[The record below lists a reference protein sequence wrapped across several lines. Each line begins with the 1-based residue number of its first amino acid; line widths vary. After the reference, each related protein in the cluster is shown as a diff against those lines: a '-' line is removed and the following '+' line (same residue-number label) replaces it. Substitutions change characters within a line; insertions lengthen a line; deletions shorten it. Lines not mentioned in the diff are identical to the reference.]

1 MNLLAFDTGTAFM
14 SIAVCRT
21 QGGQAQQWHHTTA
34 GGAKASTDLIPAIL
48 DLMQQAGLRLQDLDA
63 ICFGS
68 GPGSFTGLRTACSVA
83 QGLAFGAGVPVL
95 AVDSLLAVAEDA
107 RHTALHAQTAGVV
120 TALLDARMEEM
131 YCATFA
137 FHNGQWN
144 ALSGSAL
151 VQPEKL
157 VRVAGPAPLQTPW
170 LLAGNVF
177 AVYGER
183 VAALDPTAAT
193 AQRITALPT
202 AAAMLRLAPAL
213 LAAGKAVSAEH
224 ALPSYIRDKVAKTT
238 AERMAEKTAVQAA
251 AHSAAPALPQAI
263 DDRA

>member
-1 MNLLAFDTGTAFM
+1 MRLVETMNLLAFDTGTEFM
-14 SIAVCRT
+14 SIAVCCT
-21 QGGQAQQWHHTTA
+21 ADGQLQQWQHTTA

-48 DLMQQAGLRLQDLDA
+48 DLMRQAGLRLQELDA

-95 AVDSLLAVAEDA
+95 AVDSLW
-107 RHTALHAQTAGVV
+107 ALHAQTTGVV

-137 FHNGQWN
+137 FDGGQWSE
-144 ALSGSAL
+144 LSGSAL

-157 VRVAGPAPLQTPW
+157 VRVVDPTESIAAAQTPW

-183 VAALDPTAAT
+183 VAVQDPSAAT

-202 AAAMLRLAPAL
+202 ASAVLRLAPAL
-213 LAAGKAVSAEH
+213 LAAGKAVAAEH

-238 AERMAEKTAVQAA
+238 AERMAEKTAVLAA
-251 AHSAAPALPQAI
+251 AQSAVAGN
-263 DDRA
+263 

>member
-1 MNLLAFDTGTAFM
+1 MNLLAFDTGTEFM
-14 SIAVCRT
+14 SVAVCCTRD
-21 QGGQAQQWHHTTA
+21 GQVQQWQYTTA

-48 DLMQQAGLRLQDLDA
+48 NLMQQAGLGLRELDA
-63 ICFGS
+63 VCFGS

-83 QGLAFGAGVPVL
+83 QGLAFGANVPVL
-95 AVDSLLAVAEDA
+95 AVDSLLAVAEEA
-107 RHTALHAQTAGVV
+107 RHTALQEHATGVV

-131 YCATFA
+131 YYATFA
-137 FHNGQWN
+137 FDEGQWTER
-144 ALSGSAL
+144 SGSAL

-157 VRVAGPAPLQTPW
+157 VRAAEPAAIQAPW
-170 LLAGNVF
+170 VLAGNVF

-183 VAALDPTAAT
+183 VAAQDPAAAT

-202 AAAMLRLAPAL
+202 ASAMLRLAPAL

-238 AERMAEKTAVQAA
+238 AERMAEKMAVQAA
-251 AHSAAPALPQAI
+251 AQSATTGN
-263 DDRA
+263 

>member
-1 MNLLAFDTGTAFM
+1 MNLLAFDTGTEFM
-14 SIAVCRT
+14 SIAVCCTR
-21 QGGQAQQWHHTTA
+21 QGQVQQWQHTTA

-48 DLMQQAGLRLQDLDA
+48 DLMQQAGLRLQDLEA

-83 QGLAFGAGVPVL
+83 QGLAFGANVPVL

-107 RHTALHAQTAGVV
+107 RHTALQTQTTGVV

-137 FHNGQWN
+137 FNGGQW
-144 ALSGSAL
+144 AELSGSAL

-157 VRVAGPAPLQTPW
+157 VRVTETTAADTPW

-183 VAALDPTAAT
+183 VAAQDPAAAI

-202 AAAMLRLAPAL
+202 ASAMLRLAPAL
-213 LAAGKAVSAEH
+213 VAAGKAVSAEH

-238 AERMAEKTAVQAA
+238 AERMAEKAA
-251 AHSAAPALPQAI
+251 AQALVAGL
-263 DDRA
+263 